1 MPKIKPERLDW
12 QDLDTTSKHDQ
23 NTPAGTIAAAIVIA
37 ALIIVGGWIGYTE
50 YKEYQ
55 LRQELNQLLN
65 GISQIF
71 HPPATPVKVPVE
83 TKAQKKERQA
93 NCRFW
98 AAKIVKEDTPE
109 NRMMVEEYCYGP
121 GGRDK
126 AYRQTPALNPQSIT
140 RDLIRGTAK
149 PIQDAVEE
157 TFKANQKRREAL
169 MHEQKQQREHARLKA
184 QLSEQCAFWQDQAP
198 SERRTKKI
206 NRYCI

>member
-55 LRQELNQLLN
+55 LRQELNPLLN

-83 TKAQKKERQA
+83 TKAQKKEREA

-98 AAKIVKEDTPE
+98 AAKSLRKTP
-109 NRMMVEEYCYGP
+109 P
-121 GGRDK
+121 
-126 AYRQTPALNPQSIT
+126 
-140 RDLIRGTAK
+140 
-149 PIQDAVEE
+149 
-157 TFKANQKRREAL
+157 
-169 MHEQKQQREHARLKA
+169 
-184 QLSEQCAFWQDQAP
+184 
-198 SERRTKKI
+198 RTG
-206 NRYCI
+206 